1 MDSPSTTNTALQ
13 GILVA
18 DATQALAGP
27 FLGMLLGDLGAD
39 VIKVERPDGGDQ
51 ARGWGPPFV
60 GTESTYYLA
69 VNRNKRSLTCNFKSA
84 EGLSVLSRLVDRADV
99 VLTNERRRATL
110 QGRGADYEQVV
121 RCNPRVV
128 YCSITGFGMSGP
140 NEGRAG
146 YDVIA
151 QGMAGLMPITGPQDS
166 VPMRYPASI
175 ADLATGMYGLSCIL
189 AALLVRERTGQGQYI
204 DLSLLESQAWWGVT
218 QAVAYLMSGRAPGK
232 LENDHPYIVPYGAF
246 KARDGYFIIGCG
258 SEPLWAALCQVLGL
272 EGVRDDP
279 RFCSNR
285 ERVLHRAE
293 VRQLLEAKLAE
304 RGVDEWCALFDQAEI
319 PAGPINGIPEM
330 LQDRQMRGR
339 GFVVEQDH
347 PTLGALQLLASP
359 LHLSDTPATYRR
371 PPPLLGQHTD
381 EVLAELGYSQAE
393 TGELHARGAVWGEPR
408 SAKRKA

>member
-1 MDSPSTTNTALQ
+1 MDPSVPSLAALQ

-39 VIKVERPDGGDQ
+39 VIKVERPAGGDQ

-69 VNRNKRSLTCNFKSA
+69 VNRNKRSLTCNFKTP
-84 EGLSVLSRLVDRADV
+84 EGIAVLNRLVDRADV
-99 VLTNERRRATL
+99 VLTNERRHVA
-110 QGRGADYEQVV
+110 QQARGVDYEQVAQ
-121 RCNPRVV
+121 RNPRVV
-128 YCSITGFGMSGP
+128 YCSVTGFGMSGP
-140 NEGRAG
+140 YEGRAG

-175 ADLATGMYGLSCIL
+175 ADLATGIYGLSCVL
-189 AALLVRERTGQGQYI
+189 AALLVRERTERGQYI

-218 QAVAYLMSGRAPGK
+218 QAVAYLMSGRGPGK

-272 EGVRDDP
+272 EDARDDP

-285 ERVLHRAE
+285 ERVLHRDQ

-304 RGVDEWCALFDQAEI
+304 RDVDEWCALFDQAEI

-330 LQDRQMRGR
+330 LQDRQVRARGL
-339 GFVVEQDH
+339 VVEQEH
-347 PTLGALQLLASP
+347 PTLGVLQLLASP
-359 LHLSDTPATYRR
+359 LHLSDTPVTYRR

-381 EVLAELGYSQAE
+381 EVLAELGYSEAE
-393 TGELHARGAVWGEPR
+393 VVQLHAGGAV
-408 SAKRKA
+408 